1 MSNATC
7 FVRGS
12 IHQGD
17 SQFSN
22 ISRGRQCSFTSLS
35 ALLCANS
42 CDILTWTSDI
52 IDRIL
57 IEGDAMYLKAFEERS
72 IPDEETLSLNYLPG
86 RVLCTS
92 WIGKDQLTDR
102 DNRNYNSNNFVGQM
116 LNDSYP

>member
-1 MSNATC
+1 M
-7 FVRGS
+7 
-12 IHQGD
+12 
-17 SQFSN
+17 
-22 ISRGRQCSFTSLS
+22 SLS

-86 RVLCTS
+86 HTNCIKITR
-92 WIGKDQLTDR
+92 IH
-102 DNRNYNSNNFVGQM
+102 N
-116 LNDSYP
+116 

>member
-12 IHQGD
+12 IHKGD

-22 ISRGRQCSFTSLS
+22 ISRGRQC

-72 IPDEETLSLNYLPG
+72 IPDEETLSLSTFQGY
-86 RVLCTS
+86 
-92 WIGKDQLTDR
+92 
-102 DNRNYNSNNFVGQM
+102 
-116 LNDSYP
+116 

>member
-22 ISRGRQCSFTSLS
+22 ISRGRQCSFMSLL

-52 IDRIL
+52 IDRI
-57 IEGDAMYLKAFEERS
+57 
-72 IPDEETLSLNYLPG
+72 PLPAVPG
-86 RVLCTS
+86 LLLLYYVQKCNKVVVVVVKY
-92 WIGKDQLTDR
+92 I
-102 DNRNYNSNNFVGQM
+102 
-116 LNDSYP
+116 